1 MPSLTKD
8 DLVCL
13 LPHAGAMRL
22 LDRVESW
29 DASTIRC
36 LAVSHRDPANPLRRG
51 ARLDVVA
58 GLEYAAQAMG
68 VHVGLLDGRPT
79 VGGSIGYVGGL
90 RDVTFGIDRLDDC
103 PGELTIDATR
113 LFADNRSFMYRFAV
127 SCHGREVLTGRA
139 SIFLTQ
145 ASG

>member
-1 MPSLTKD
+1 MPALTQD
-8 DLVCL
+8 AFSHL
-13 LPHAGAMRL
+13 LPHGGAMRL
-22 LDRVESW
+22 IESVEAW
-29 DASTIRC
+29 DTATIRC
-36 LAVSHRDPANPLRRG
+36 RAVTHRDPRNPLRARGRLAVS
-51 ARLDVVA
+51 A

-68 VHVGLLDGRPT
+68 VHVGLLDGQSPA
-79 VGGSIGYVGGL
+79 GGSIGYVGGL